1 MRPVLTMSAVIE
13 GATGL
18 GLLLT
23 PSGLVWLL
31 FGSALDV
38 PLVLL
43 LGRLA
48 GAALLALG
56 VACWLARSD
65 EQSSAAVGVIAAM
78 WLYNATATALL
89 AYGGLGL
96 GLSGRGLW
104 PATVLHV
111 GMLVWCSVC
120 IRSRPAQRTG
130 AQGAHPS

>member
-1 MRPVLTMSAVIE
+1 MRPVLTMSAAIE

-23 PSGLVWLL
+23 PLGLVWLL
-31 FGSALDV
+31 FGSALDA

-48 GAALLALG
+48 GAALLSLG

-65 EQSSAAVGVIAAM
+65 EHSSAAVGVLAAM
-78 WLYNATATALL
+78 WLYNAATAALL
-89 AYGGLGL
+89 TYGGLGL
-96 GLSGRGLW
+96 GLSGVGLW

-111 GMLVWCSVC
+111 GMLMWCSVC
-120 IRSRPAQRTG
+120 VWSRPAQRTG